1 MSMYFVQHGLA
12 VDKAEN
18 PSRPLSEEGRLYV
31 NKVASHLAGLNLSV
45 NQIFHSGKDR
55 AEQTARLFAE
65 ALNISQI
72 NSHQYLNPNDDV
84 NQIIPLLEDNSMY
97 VGHLPH
103 MEKLVSKLLCGDE
116 EAELVEFENSAVV
129 CLARQESGYRLQWMI
144 RASML

>member
-55 AEQTARLFAE
+55 AEQTARLFAG
-65 ALNISQI
+65 ALNIPAI
-72 NSHQYLNPNDDV
+72 NLHQYLNPNDDV
-84 NQIIPLLEDNSMY
+84 NQIIPLLADNSMY

>member
-1 MSMYFVQHGLA
+1 MYFVQHGLA

-18 PSRPLSEEGRLYV
+18 PSRPLSDKGMLYV
-31 NKVASHLAGLNLSV
+31 NKVASHLSGLNLSV

-55 AEQTARLFAE
+55 AEQTARLFAA
-65 ALNISQI
+65 ALNIPAI

-84 NQIIPLLEDNSMY
+84 NQIIPLLADNSMY